1 MTVQRV
7 NFREKNTV
15 SLSFYRPQISSF
27 ALSVLVALFLV
38 LGTNQTFWSK
48 FHTNLWSNPG
58 AVAALYVA
66 VTVLFIAAITAFSV
80 KYLAKPLFILLIL
93 TAAVA
98 SWFTDRFGVVVDS
111 DMI

>member
-15 SLSFYRPQISSF
+15 SRSFYRPQISSI

-48 FHTNLWSNPG
+48 VHTNLGSNPG
-58 AVAALYVA
+58 AVAAIYVA
-66 VTVLFIAAITAFSV
+66 VTLLFIAAITAFSV
-80 KYLAKPLFILLIL
+80 KYLTKRLFLLLIL
-93 TAAVA
+93 NPAVA
-98 SWFTDRFGVVVDS
+98 SWFTDRFGVFD
-111 DMI
+111 DI